1 MGGAA
6 GTVTLHNL
14 HEARNLRE
22 VCFAPE
28 ERETEAEM
36 PEPGP
41 PVNDSLE
48 QRACLIS
55 DPSPHPATGSL
66 KGGLVSLYFNSW
78 MCPGKD
84 QHQVSGLASGRTLLP
99 APGMPR
105 KPSCPS
111 TSGSGAKPQS
121 CSLPW
126 ISSRD
131 ERVAEDLVTFQFKE
145 PAC

>member
-1 MGGAA
+1 M
-6 GTVTLHNL
+6 TLHNL

-84 QHQVSGLASGRTLLP
+84 QLLP
-99 APGMPR
+99 IRCQAWQVAGHCFR
-105 KPSCPS
+105 LRNAQEAKLSLQ
-111 TSGSGAKPQS
+111 TSGSGVKPQS

-126 ISSRD
+126 ISSKD
-131 ERVAEDLVTFQFKE
+131 KRVAGDLVTFQFKE

>member
-1 MGGAA
+1 MGGAP
-6 GTVTLHNL
+6 GIVTLHNL

-84 QHQVSGLASGRTLLP
+84 RSSPAQLESARSTLLLGEATCRRP
-99 APGMPR
+99 EHR
-105 KPSCPS
+105 V
-111 TSGSGAKPQS
+111 
-121 CSLPW
+121 
-126 ISSRD
+126 SSHS
-131 ERVAEDLVTFQFKE
+131 V
-145 PAC
+145 C

>member
-1 MGGAA
+1 MGGAP
-6 GTVTLHNL
+6 GIVTLHNL

-22 VCFAPE
+22 VCFAPG

-84 QHQVSGLASGRTLLP
+84 QLLP
-99 APGMPR
+99 IRCQAWQAAGHCFQLRECPGSQAVP
-105 KPSCPS
+105 PNF
-111 TSGSGAKPQS
+111 
-121 CSLPW
+121 
-126 ISSRD
+126 
-131 ERVAEDLVTFQFKE
+131 RVRSEATELLTALDFLQR
-145 PAC
+145 